1 VKGRVAELNV
11 AVIIMMMA
19 LVILKFGI
27 NDFSLVVFFALAC
40 LTLAILNYSR
50 NASRK
55 RSG

>member
-1 VKGRVAELNV
+1 MKGRVAELNA
-11 AVIIMMMA
+11 AVIVMMMA

-27 NDFSLVVFFALAC
+27 NNFSLVVFFALAF
-40 LTLAILNYSR
+40 LALAILNDSR